1 MPSSYHNFFH
11 YQCTFKLRQISSSS
25 ICICLD
31 LNLNELFQAKA
42 ESEKREADI
51 KIQEL
56 KEDINVRTHE
66 AQREGRKRD
75 KLDRELKTARLDLES
90 KNIEIKNKQSTLQKL
105 QEECSRL
112 EANLK
117 EQKV

>member
-1 MPSSYHNFFH
+1 MFTKSASYLKH
-11 YQCTFKLRQISSSS
+11 SS
-25 ICICLD
+25 IKVNLYWFSV
-31 LNLNELFQAKA
+31 LNFSQAKA

-117 EQKV
+117 EQKVRFVVAIVS

>member
-1 MPSSYHNFFH
+1 MSIEIIY
-11 YQCTFKLRQISSSS
+11 LRY
-25 ICICLD
+25 
-31 LNLNELFQAKA
+31 LFIFTPQAKA
-42 ESEKREADI
+42 ESEKRDADI

-117 EQKV
+117 EQKVS